1 MVERADFVCSFLISL
16 LCRCIDIYSTTFFL
30 QSQHVLCCQRLSA
43 ERDHARRIVQRPR
56 ADHILHRQHPP
67 AGTCLHSVPART
79 NLSRGLFSLILTDVK
94 IFQIVA
100 QVQKYKE
107 TREATRAVYGDEV
120 VADQSDFGLVAA
132 AQSEAENESDVFAN
146 QNQYDRHSALGQN
159 EMAKDSWVCL
169 LCQEA
174 IAKPMSRVPVFPT
187 A

>member
-1 MVERADFVCSFLISL
+1 MYCAASGCPLNETTLDESSNGLELIISFIASTHQPEHVFTPSQLEQ
-16 LCRCIDIYSTTFFL
+16 IYRE
-30 QSQHVLCCQRLSA
+30 V
-43 ERDHARRIVQRPR
+43 
-56 ADHILHRQHPP
+56 
-67 AGTCLHSVPART
+67 
-79 NLSRGLFSLILTDVK
+79 GLFSLILTDVK

-174 IAKPMSRVPVFPT
+174 VAKPMSRVPVFPT